1 LLSNFFSAFGI
12 ESGFSGYISKLKSSN
27 PQTSLRASLTEPEKT
42 QTKNAEFSAPK
53 TRVLSKF
60 AVAQNKNRI
69 MELKRG
75 IRNGAG
81 KI

>member
-1 LLSNFFSAFGI
+1 MVS
-12 ESGFSGYISKLKSSN
+12 SKDATAACL
-27 PQTSLRASLTEPEKT
+27 PLVEPKKT
-42 QTKNAEFSAPK
+42 QTKNAEFSTLK
-53 TRVLSKF
+53 THVLSKF
-60 AVAQNKNRI
+60 AVAQNRNRK